1 MEEKNEGKI
10 EGRDKLAEL
19 FERVE
24 SDLEV
29 SEDNVS
35 EKSLKC
41 GYIYGKW
48 LREFTSRSVELK
60 QKKVD
65 LEVAVGKLTKYY
77 KEEYNRDLKATEV
90 EKYLFTDEKYV
101 KLYRQVRIL
110 ESVCEYLEGSL
121 KKFANLGFDIKNY
134 IEIKKFLNGVG

>member
-29 SEDNVS
+29 NEDNVT

-110 ESVCEYLEGSL
+110 ESVCEYLEGAL